1 MAPRFVGLC
10 TGLAEGRSHPT
21 FAGMKKILITGASG
35 FIGGHLVREALEGGY
50 EVWAGV
56 RRSSSLGR
64 LPKDRVHL
72 IDLSYA
78 DPEAL
83 AAQVRAHAAE
93 HGRWDGV
100 VHNAG
105 VTKTVRPADFFEV
118 NTEYTRRLL
127 AALNAGGEATRPDR
141 FVLMSSLSAFGRGD
155 ERTFRPISADDE
167 PRPESIYGRSKLA
180 AEQCVREQTT
190 IPYTILRPTGVYGPG
205 DRDYGMEIESI
216 RAGFDFKIGR
226 TPQRLTFIY
235 AKDLARVVRLALER
249 PEAVGRSYF
258 VADGDVYTDDE
269 FAGLI
274 QELLHRRHV
283 LHARIPLW
291 LARVVCTVSEA
302 IGRMTG
308 RPATLNT
315 DKYHILKQRNW
326 ICDVS
331 PLRHELGFTPEYDL
345 RRGLEEI
352 IAETNH

>member
-1 MAPRFVGLC
+1 MTLNGISINLIHTTPRFVGLC

-83 AAQVRAHAAE
+83 ADQVRAHAAE

-190 IPYTILRPTGVYGPG
+190 IP
-205 DRDYGMEIESI
+205 
-216 RAGFDFKIGR
+216 
-226 TPQRLTFIY
+226 
-235 AKDLARVVRLALER
+235 
-249 PEAVGRSYF
+249 
-258 VADGDVYTDDE
+258 
-269 FAGLI
+269 
-274 QELLHRRHV
+274 
-283 LHARIPLW
+283 
-291 LARVVCTVSEA
+291 
-302 IGRMTG
+302 
-308 RPATLNT
+308 
-315 DKYHILKQRNW
+315 
-326 ICDVS
+326 
-331 PLRHELGFTPEYDL
+331 
-345 RRGLEEI
+345 
-352 IAETNH
+352 

>member
-1 MAPRFVGLC
+1 
-10 TGLAEGRSHPT
+10 
-21 FAGMKKILITGASG
+21 MKKILITGAGG
-35 FIGGHLVREALEGGY
+35 FIGGHLVAAALAEGY

-56 RRSSSLGR
+56 RRSSSLSR
-64 LPKDRVHL
+64 LPKDRIRL
-72 IDLSYA
+72 IDLRYA

-83 AAQVRAHAAE
+83 TQQVAEHAAT
-93 HGRWDGV
+93 HGRWHYV

-118 NTEYTRRLL
+118 NTEFTRRLL
-127 AALNAGGEATRPDR
+127 AALNTGGEATRPDR
-141 FVLMSSLSAFGRGD
+141 FLLMSSLSAFGRGD
-155 ERTFRPISADDE
+155 ERTFRPISADDQ

-180 AEQCVREQTT
+180 AEQALREQET

-216 RAGFDFKIGR
+216 RRGIDFKIGR

-258 VADGDVYTDDE
+258 VADGDVYTDDQ
-269 FAGLI
+269 FARLI

-283 LHARIPLW
+283 LRARIPLW
-291 LARVVCTVSEA
+291 MARAVCTVSEA
-302 IGRMTG
+302 IGRITG
-308 RPATLNT
+308 HPATLNT

-326 ICDVS
+326 ICDVR
-331 PLRHELGFTPEYDL
+331 PLFDELGFTPQYNL

-352 IAETNH
+352 IAETKNKS

>member
-1 MAPRFVGLC
+1 
-10 TGLAEGRSHPT
+10 
-21 FAGMKKILITGASG
+21 MKRILITGASG
-35 FIGGHLVREALEGGY
+35 FIGGHLVAAALAEGY

-56 RRSSSLGR
+56 RRSSSLSR
-64 LPKDRVHL
+64 LPKDKIHL
-72 IDLSYA
+72 IDLHYT

-83 AAQVRAHAAE
+83 AQQVAAHAAT
-93 HGRWDGV
+93 HGRWDYV

-180 AEQCVREQTT
+180 AEQALREQAA
-190 IPYTILRPTGVYGPG
+190 IPYIIMRPTGVYGPG

-235 AKDLARVVRLALER
+235 VKDLARAVMLALEH
-249 PEAVGRSYF
+249 PAAVGRSYF

-269 FAGLI
+269 FARLI
-274 QELLHRRHV
+274 QGLLHRRHV

-291 LARVVCTVSEA
+291 MARVVCTVSEA

-315 DKYHILKQRNW
+315 DKYHILRQRNW

-331 PLRHELGFTPEYDL
+331 PLRDELGFTPQYNL

-352 IAETNH
+352 IAEDLKAKR

>member
-1 MAPRFVGLC
+1 
-10 TGLAEGRSHPT
+10 
-21 FAGMKKILITGASG
+21 MKKILITGAGG
-35 FIGGHLVREALEGGY
+35 FIGGHLVAAALAEGY

-56 RRSSSLGR
+56 RRSSSLSR
-64 LPKDRVHL
+64 LPKDRIRL
-72 IDLSYA
+72 IDLRYA

-83 AAQVRAHAAE
+83 TQQVAEHAAT
-93 HGRWDGV
+93 HGRWHYV

-118 NTEYTRRLL
+118 NTEFTRRLL
-127 AALNAGGEATRPDR
+127 AALNTGGEATRPDR
-141 FVLMSSLSAFGRGD
+141 FLLMSSLSAFGRGD
-155 ERTFRPISADDE
+155 ERTFRPISADDQ

-180 AEQCVREQTT
+180 AEQALREQET

-216 RAGFDFKIGR
+216 RRGFDFKIGR

-258 VADGDVYTDDE
+258 VADGDVYTDDQ
-269 FAGLI
+269 FARLI

-283 LHARIPLW
+283 LRARIPLW
-291 LARVVCTVSEA
+291 MARAVCTVSEA
-302 IGRMTG
+302 IGRITG

-326 ICDVS
+326 ICDVR
-331 PLRHELGFTPEYDL
+331 PLFDELGFTPQYNL

-352 IAETNH
+352 IAETKNKS

>member
-1 MAPRFVGLC
+1 
-10 TGLAEGRSHPT
+10 
-21 FAGMKKILITGASG
+21 MKKILITGAGG
-35 FIGGHLVREALEGGY
+35 FIGGHLVAAALAEGY

-56 RRSSSLGR
+56 RRSSSLSR
-64 LPKDRVHL
+64 LPKDRIRL
-72 IDLSYA
+72 IDLRYA

-83 AAQVRAHAAE
+83 TQQVAEHAATHE
-93 HGRWDGV
+93 RWHYV

-118 NTEYTRRLL
+118 NTEFTRRLL
-127 AALNAGGEATRPDR
+127 AALNTGGEATRPDR
-141 FVLMSSLSAFGRGD
+141 FLLMSSLSAFGRGD
-155 ERTFRPISADDE
+155 ERTFRPISADDQ

-180 AEQCVREQTT
+180 AEQALREQET

-216 RAGFDFKIGR
+216 RRGFDFKIGR

-269 FAGLI
+269 FARLI

-283 LHARIPLW
+283 LRARIPLW
-291 LARVVCTVSEA
+291 MARAVCTVSEA
-302 IGRMTG
+302 IGRITG

-326 ICDVS
+326 ICDVR
-331 PLRHELGFTPEYDL
+331 PLFDELGFTPQYNL

-352 IAETNH
+352 ITETKNKS

>member
-1 MAPRFVGLC
+1 
-10 TGLAEGRSHPT
+10 
-21 FAGMKKILITGASG
+21 MKKILITGAGG
-35 FIGGHLVREALEGGY
+35 FIGGHLVAAALAEGY

-56 RRSSSLGR
+56 RRSSSLSR
-64 LPKDRVHL
+64 LPKDRIRL
-72 IDLSYA
+72 IDLRYA

-83 AAQVRAHAAE
+83 TQQVAEHAAT
-93 HGRWDGV
+93 HGRWHYV

-118 NTEYTRRLL
+118 NTEFTRRLL
-127 AALNAGGEATRPDR
+127 AALNTGGEATRPDR
-141 FVLMSSLSAFGRGD
+141 FLLMSSLSAFGRGD
-155 ERTFRPISADDE
+155 ERTFRPISADDQ

-180 AEQCVREQTT
+180 AEQALREQET

-216 RAGFDFKIGR
+216 RRGFDFKIGR

-269 FAGLI
+269 FARLI

-291 LARVVCTVSEA
+291 MARAVCTVSEA
-302 IGRMTG
+302 IGRITG
-308 RPATLNT
+308 HPATLNT

-326 ICDVS
+326 ICDVR
-331 PLRHELGFTPEYDL
+331 PLFDELGFTPQYNL

-352 IAETNH
+352 IAETKNKS

>member
-1 MAPRFVGLC
+1 
-10 TGLAEGRSHPT
+10 
-21 FAGMKKILITGASG
+21 
-35 FIGGHLVREALEGGY
+35 
-50 EVWAGV
+50 
-56 RRSSSLGR
+56 
-64 LPKDRVHL
+64 
-72 IDLSYA
+72 
-78 DPEAL
+78 
-83 AAQVRAHAAE
+83 
-93 HGRWDGV
+93 
-100 VHNAG
+100 
-105 VTKTVRPADFFEV
+105 
-118 NTEYTRRLL
+118 
-127 AALNAGGEATRPDR
+127 
-141 FVLMSSLSAFGRGD
+141 
-155 ERTFRPISADDE
+155 
-167 PRPESIYGRSKLA
+167 
-180 AEQCVREQTT
+180 
-190 IPYTILRPTGVYGPG
+190 
-205 DRDYGMEIESI
+205 MEIESI

-235 AKDLARVVRLALER
+235 ARDLARVVRLALER

-331 PLRHELGFTPEYDL
+331 PLRDELGFTPQYNL

-352 IAETNH
+352 IAEDLKAKR

>member
-1 MAPRFVGLC
+1 
-10 TGLAEGRSHPT
+10 
-21 FAGMKKILITGASG
+21 MKKILITGAGG
-35 FIGGHLVREALEGGY
+35 FIGGHLVAAALAEGY

-56 RRSSSLGR
+56 RRSSSLSR
-64 LPKDRVHL
+64 LPKDRIRL
-72 IDLSYA
+72 IDLRYA

-83 AAQVRAHAAE
+83 TQQVAEHAAT
-93 HGRWDGV
+93 HGRWHYV

-118 NTEYTRRLL
+118 NTEFTRRLL
-127 AALNAGGEATRPDR
+127 AALNTGGEATRPDR
-141 FVLMSSLSAFGRGD
+141 FLLMSSLSAFGRGD
-155 ERTFRPISADDE
+155 ERTFRPISADDQ

-180 AEQCVREQTT
+180 AEQALREQET

-216 RAGFDFKIGR
+216 RRGFDFKIGR

-269 FAGLI
+269 FARLI

-283 LHARIPLW
+283 LRARIPLW
-291 LARVVCTVSEA
+291 MARAVCTVSEA
-302 IGRMTG
+302 IGRITG

-326 ICDVS
+326 ICDVR
-331 PLRHELGFTPEYDL
+331 PLFDELGFTPQYNL

-352 IAETNH
+352 IAETKNKS

>member
-1 MAPRFVGLC
+1 
-10 TGLAEGRSHPT
+10 
-21 FAGMKKILITGASG
+21 
-35 FIGGHLVREALEGGY
+35 
-50 EVWAGV
+50 
-56 RRSSSLGR
+56 
-64 LPKDRVHL
+64 
-72 IDLSYA
+72 
-78 DPEAL
+78 
-83 AAQVRAHAAE
+83 
-93 HGRWDGV
+93 
-100 VHNAG
+100 
-105 VTKTVRPADFFEV
+105 
-118 NTEYTRRLL
+118 
-127 AALNAGGEATRPDR
+127 
-141 FVLMSSLSAFGRGD
+141 MSSLSAFGRGD

-331 PLRHELGFTPEYDL
+331 PLRRELGFTPAYNL

>member
-1 MAPRFVGLC
+1 
-10 TGLAEGRSHPT
+10 
-21 FAGMKKILITGASG
+21 MKKILITGAGG
-35 FIGGHLVREALEGGY
+35 FIGGHLVAAALAEGY

-56 RRSSSLGR
+56 RRSSSLSR
-64 LPKDRVHL
+64 LPKDRIRL
-72 IDLSYA
+72 IDLRYA

-83 AAQVRAHAAE
+83 TQQVAEHAAT
-93 HGRWDGV
+93 HGRWHYV

-118 NTEYTRRLL
+118 NTEFTRRLL
-127 AALNAGGEATRPDR
+127 AALNTGGEATRPDR
-141 FVLMSSLSAFGRGD
+141 FLLMSSLSAFGRGD
-155 ERTFRPISADDE
+155 ERTFRPISADDQ

-180 AEQCVREQTT
+180 AEQALREQET

-216 RAGFDFKIGR
+216 RRGFDFKIGR

-269 FAGLI
+269 FARLI
-274 QELLHRRHV
+274 QKLLHRRHV
-283 LHARIPLW
+283 LRARIPLW
-291 LARVVCTVSEA
+291 MARAVCTVSEA
-302 IGRMTG
+302 IGRITG

-326 ICDVS
+326 ICDVR
-331 PLRHELGFTPEYDL
+331 PLFDELGFTPQYNL

-352 IAETNH
+352 IAETKNKS